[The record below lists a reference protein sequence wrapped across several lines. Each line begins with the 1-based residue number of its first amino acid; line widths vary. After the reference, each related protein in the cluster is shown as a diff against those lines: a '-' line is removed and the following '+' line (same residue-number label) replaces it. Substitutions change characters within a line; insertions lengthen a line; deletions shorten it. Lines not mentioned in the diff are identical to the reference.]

1 MPKVLLRPRFLL
13 LAFSLLAVPALAQ
26 AGSEA
31 APKPPP
37 TVASPTPL
45 PTDLVAFFAGEW
57 TGKGAFANG
66 RPIEARLTITPDLQ
80 GQWLALRHEDQP
92 PNAYRALSLWGVER
106 ASQQLVMT
114 IHDAGGGLRLFTSE
128 GWRDGKVIFDH
139 STPLPAPPTPPGRQ
153 ERFTY
158 ERLSPVSF
166 RFTYEVRAEEPAGSH
181 AWRLGDSL
189 VFSKVLA
196 ALPAPPPGTELPML
210 PGSDPLVLGA
220 YHWALHHSPSLQ
232 DVVRKLVK
240 AERKARYRLVP
251 GLDKNYGRLVVLVT
265 NDEYEV
271 DLQVPILA
279 WNRCGDALEP
289 WIASVVYLA
298 LETAG
303 KGRFRE
309 TGDPNRF
316 LFERDTMRATFAF
329 QAQVRKELT
338 AADPSRL
345 KDLPDGEQ
353 LYSAGF
359 PPTVNASGQ
368 AVRRPLPAFP

>member
-1 MPKVLLRPRFLL
+1 MSKVPLRPWSLL
-13 LAFSLLAVPALAQ
+13 TVSLLAVPALAQ
-26 AGSEA
+26 VGPEA
-31 APKPPP
+31 PPNPVP
-37 TVASPTPL
+37 TVGAPTSL
-45 PTDLVAFFAGEW
+45 PADLVAFFTGEW
-57 TGKGAFANG
+57 TGKGAFASG
-66 RPIEARLTITPDLQ
+66 KPIEAKVTFTPDLQ
-80 GQWLALRHEDQP
+80 GKWLVVRQVDQP
-92 PNAYRALSLWGVER
+92 PNAFQTLSLWGMAP
-106 ASQQLVMT
+106 ASQGLVMSL
-114 IHDAGGGLRLFTSE
+114 HDNVGGLRLFTSE
-128 GWRDGKVIFDH
+128 GWRDGKVTFDH
-139 STPLPAPPTPPGRQ
+139 ATPFPAPPTPPARQ

-166 RFTYEVRAEEPAGSH
+166 RFTYEVRADEQAGSQ

-189 VFSKVLA
+189 MFSKVPA
-196 ALPAPPPGTELPML
+196 PLPAPPPGAELPML

-220 YHWALHHSPSLQ
+220 YHWALRHSPSLLE
-232 DVVRKLVK
+232 VVRKLVK

-289 WIASVVYLA
+289 WIASAVFLA

-309 TGDPNRF
+309 TSDPNYFRF
-316 LFERDTMRATFAF
+316 EQDTMRAAFAF

-345 KDLPDGEQ
+345 KDLPDGER
-353 LYSAGF
+353 LYSSGF

-368 AVRRPLPAFP
+368 AVRRPLPTFP

>member
-1 MPKVLLRPRFLL
+1 MPKVPFHPWSLLTV
-13 LAFSLLAVPALAQ
+13 SLLAVPAFAQ
-26 AGSEA
+26 NGPEA
-31 APKPPP
+31 PPKPVP
-37 TVASPTPL
+37 TMVSPTP
-45 PTDLVAFFAGEW
+45 PPAELVAFFAGEW
-57 TGKGAFANG
+57 TGKGAFADG
-66 RPIEARLTITPDLQ
+66 KPIEARLTIAPDLQ
-80 GQWLALRHEDQP
+80 GQWLVLRHEDLP
-92 PNAYRALSLWGVER
+92 PNIYRALSLWGVER

-114 IHDAGGGLRLFTSE
+114 VHDAWGGLRLFTSE
-128 GWRDGKVIFDH
+128 GWRDGKVTFDH
-139 STPLPAPPTPPGRQ
+139 STQLPAPSVPPGRQ

-166 RFTYEVRAEEPAGSH
+166 RFTYEVRADEQV
-181 AWRLGDSL
+181 WRLGDSL
-189 VFSKVLA
+189 VFSKA
-196 ALPAPPPGTELPML
+196 PAHLPPPPPGAELPLL
-210 PGSDPLVLGA
+210 PGSDPMVLNA

-232 DVVRKLVK
+232 EVVRKLVK

-251 GLDKNYGRLVVLVT
+251 GLDKNYGRLLVLVT

-289 WIASVVYLA
+289 WIASAVYLA

-309 TGDPNRF
+309 TSDPNYFRF
-316 LFERDTMRATFAF
+316 EQDTMRAAFDF
-329 QAQVRKELT
+329 QAQVRKELA

-353 LYSAGF
+353 LYSSGF

-368 AVRRPLPAFP
+368 VVRRPLPTFP